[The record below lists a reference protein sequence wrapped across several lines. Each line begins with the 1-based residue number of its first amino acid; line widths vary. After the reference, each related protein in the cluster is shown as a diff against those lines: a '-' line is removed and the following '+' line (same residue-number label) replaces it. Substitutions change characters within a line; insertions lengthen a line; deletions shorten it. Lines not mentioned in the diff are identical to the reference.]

1 MRSTID
7 GVVRTLTDVDTAKA
21 SSSPFLVVSGQAQ
34 FTVTGTL
41 SESLLGSVKVGDV
54 ISAMSYDTGMGY
66 SATITQISDYPLEG
80 NYYSGSGNSNSSN
93 YEFTAV
99 LDGSEGLSN
108 GMYLE
113 LTLNLAGDTDAS
125 AFYLYKPYIREDEG
139 GSYVMKVGPDN
150 RLYKQYLS
158 LGKSIYSGEY
168 VEVKGGLTQED
179 YIAFPYGNDVKEGV
193 RAVVQGTED
202 PPFADPSSDTGAS
215 APLDSTASEGTS
227 SEEETVDENGNVQI
241 MF

>member
-1 MRSTID
+1 MQLKVDQAELDLKKAQIALDNSTVRSTVD

-41 SESLLGSVKVGDV
+41 SESLLGSVKVGNV

-99 LDGSEGLSN
+99 LDGSEAL
-108 GMYLE
+108 LQ
-113 LTLNLAGDTDAS
+113 
-125 AFYLYKPYIREDEG
+125 RH
-139 GSYVMKVGPDN
+139 V
-150 RLYKQYLS
+150 
-158 LGKSIYSGEY
+158 SG
-168 VEVKGGLTQED
+168 
-179 YIAFPYGNDVKEGV
+179 
-193 RAVVQGTED
+193 R
-202 PPFADPSSDTGAS
+202 
-215 APLDSTASEGTS
+215 
-227 SEEETVDENGNVQI
+227 
-241 MF
+241 

>member
-1 MRSTID
+1 
-7 GVVRTLTDVDTAKA
+7 
-21 SSSPFLVVSGQAQ
+21 
-34 FTVTGTL
+34 
-41 SESLLGSVKVGDV
+41 
-54 ISAMSYDTGMGY
+54 
-66 SATITQISDYPLEG
+66 
-80 NYYSGSGNSNSSN
+80 
-93 YEFTAV
+93 
-99 LDGSEGLSN
+99 
-108 GMYLE
+108 
-113 LTLNLAGDTDAS
+113 
-125 AFYLYKPYIREDEG
+125 
-139 GSYVMKVGPDN
+139 MKVGPDN

-202 PPFADPSSDTGAS
+202 PPFADPSSDTGAKRPS
-215 APLDSTASEGTS
+215 GQYSFRGDS

>member
-1 MRSTID
+1 MCIRDS
-7 GVVRTLTDVDTAKA
+7 
-21 SSSPFLVVSGQAQ
+21 
-34 FTVTGTL
+34 
-41 SESLLGSVKVGDV
+41 
-54 ISAMSYDTGMGY
+54 
-66 SATITQISDYPLEG
+66 
-80 NYYSGSGNSNSSN
+80 
-93 YEFTAV
+93 
-99 LDGSEGLSN
+99 SN

-202 PPFADPSSDTGAS
+202 PPFADVYKRQAWP
-215 APLDSTASEGTS
+215 TS
-227 SEEETVDENGNVQI
+227 GSLPVTKPMVSIKSLNMVVRLPFSG
-241 MF
+241 

>member
-1 MRSTID
+1 M
-7 GVVRTLTDVDTAKA
+7 
-21 SSSPFLVVSGQAQ
+21 
-34 FTVTGTL
+34 
-41 SESLLGSVKVGDV
+41 
-54 ISAMSYDTGMGY
+54 
-66 SATITQISDYPLEG
+66 
-80 NYYSGSGNSNSSN
+80 
-93 YEFTAV
+93 

-202 PPFADPSSDTGAS
+202 PPFADPASDAGAS
-215 APLDSTASEGTS
+215 APLDSTASEGTLRKRKLWMKTAMCRS
-227 SEEETVDENGNVQI
+227 CFKGRANTI
-241 MF
+241 

>member
-1 MRSTID
+1 
-7 GVVRTLTDVDTAKA
+7 
-21 SSSPFLVVSGQAQ
+21 
-34 FTVTGTL
+34 
-41 SESLLGSVKVGDV
+41 
-54 ISAMSYDTGMGY
+54 
-66 SATITQISDYPLEG
+66 
-80 NYYSGSGNSNSSN
+80 
-93 YEFTAV
+93 
-99 LDGSEGLSN
+99 
-108 GMYLE
+108 MYLE

-202 PPFADPSSDTGAS
+202 PPLLTPPLTQGP
-215 APLDSTASEGTS
+215 APLWMAQLQRRPPPKRKLWMKTAMYRSCFKGRANT
-227 SEEETVDENGNVQI
+227 I
-241 MF
+241 